1 MNKVKVFK
9 NEQFGSI
16 RIMEHED
23 SVWFVGKDI
32 AIILGYSNPS
42 KAVSTHVDEDDKRF
56 IMAKIAD
63 SQNGNVP
70 VGQTKTA
77 LINESGLYSLILSS
91 KLPKAKE
98 FKHWVTSE
106 VLPSI
111 RKHGVY
117 MTPERLTESLQN
129 PDSLITILETLKTEQ
144 DKNKALTETVTAQEK
159 ELAEIKPKSE
169 YCDRILSTPDLLN
182 ITEIAK
188 DYGLSAKL
196 MNVIL
201 HELKVIYYQHN
212 TWLVYQR
219 FIREGFAKNN
229 TIEYLDKR
237 GNLRASQALQWTQKG
252 RLYIYNILRANGIY
266 PLEEIGYAKLNDESE
281 LVQKCKEKLG
291 HTSKFKAIPKKV
303 MKAAY
308 EAYKSKAKT
317 VKSITDKLGVCYQ
330 TFYNKVEKYEANPNL
345 AVY

>member
-1 MNKVKVFK
+1 MNEVKVFE

-16 RIMEHED
+16 RTIEHED

-32 AIILGYSNPS
+32 AGILGYSDTN
-42 KAVSTHVDEDDKRF
+42 KAIAMHCDGEDKKLNDKSSSSF
-56 IMAKIAD
+56 
-63 SQNGNVP
+63 
-70 VGQTKTA
+70 GQRGAT

-159 ELAEIKPKSE
+159 ELAETKPKSE

-188 DYGLSAKL
+188 DYGISAKL

-201 HELKVIYYQHN
+201 HELGLIYYQHN

-219 FIREGFAKNN
+219 LVREGFAKNN
-229 TIEYLDKR
+229 TIEYLDKW
-237 GNLRASQALQWTQKG
+237 GHLRASQALQWTQKG
-252 RLYIYNILRANGIY
+252 RLYIYNILRANGIF

-291 HTSKFKAIPKKV
+291 HTSKFKAIPKKK
-303 MKAAY
+303 MKTAY
-308 EAYKSKAKT
+308 EAYKSKTKT
-317 VKSITDKLGVCYQ
+317 VKSIVDKLGICYQ
-330 TFYNKVEKYEANPNL
+330 TFYNKVGKYEANPNL

>member
-1 MNKVKVFK
+1 MNEVKVFQ

-16 RIMEHED
+16 RTMEHED

-32 AIILGYSNPS
+32 AGILGYSNPRDALA
-42 KAVSTHVDEDDKRF
+42 KHTDNEDRSTVAIHDG
-56 IMAKIAD
+56 
-63 SQNGNVP
+63 SQNRNVT
-70 VGQTKTA
+70 V
-77 LINESGLYSLILSS
+77 INESGLYSLILSS

-144 DKNKALTETVTAQEK
+144 EKNKALTETVTAQEK

-266 PLEEIGYAKLNDESE
+266 PLEEIGYAKLNDES
-281 LVQKCKEKLG
+281 
-291 HTSKFKAIPKKV
+291 
-303 MKAAY
+303 
-308 EAYKSKAKT
+308 
-317 VKSITDKLGVCYQ
+317 
-330 TFYNKVEKYEANPNL
+330 
-345 AVY
+345 

>member
-1 MNKVKVFK
+1 MNEVKVFQ

-16 RIMEHED
+16 RTMEHED

-32 AIILGYSNPS
+32 ATILGYAKPRN
-42 KAVSTHVDEDDKRF
+42 AIATHVDEEDKTHAP
-56 IMAKIAD
+56 IQGGCSTGIQD
-63 SQNGNVP
+63 
-70 VGQTKTA
+70 TL

-117 MTPERLTESLQN
+117 ITPERLTESLQN
-129 PDSLITILETLKTEQ
+129 PDSLITILETLKTEK

-188 DYGLSAKL
+188 DYGISAKL

-291 HTSKFKAIPKKV
+291 HTSKFKAIPRKV
-303 MKAAY
+303 MKAVY
-308 EAYKSKAKT
+308 EAYKDKSKS
-317 VKSITDKLGVCYQ
+317 VKSITDKLGICYQ

>member
-1 MNKVKVFK
+1 MNEVKVFQ

-16 RIMEHED
+16 RTMEHED

>member
-1 MNKVKVFK
+1 MNEVKVFQ

-16 RIMEHED
+16 RTMEHED

-32 AIILGYSNPS
+32 AMILGYQNGSRDINR
-42 KAVSTHVDEDDKRF
+42 HVDDEDRRKAMVFDGNQDKET
-56 IMAKIAD
+56 I
-63 SQNGNVP
+63 
-70 VGQTKTA
+70 

-129 PDSLITILETLKTEQ
+129 PDSLITVLETLKTEQ

-188 DYGLSAKL
+188 DYGISAKL

-201 HELKVIYYQHN
+201 HELGLIYYQHN

-219 FIREGFAKNN
+219 LAREGFAKNN
-229 TIEYLDKR
+229 TIEYLDKW
-237 GNLRASQALQWTQKG
+237 GNRRASQVLQWTQKG
-252 RLYIYNILRANGIY
+252 RLYIYNMLRANGIY
-266 PLEEIGYAKLNDESE
+266 PLEEIGYEKLNDESE

-291 HTSKFKAIPKKV
+291 HTSRFKAITKKK
-303 MKAAY
+303 M
-308 EAYKSKAKT
+308 ERIFETYKSKKES
-317 VKSITDKLGVCYQ
+317 VSKLSKKLGMSDQ
-330 TFYNKVEKYEANPNL
+330 TLYNKLNKYKANPNL